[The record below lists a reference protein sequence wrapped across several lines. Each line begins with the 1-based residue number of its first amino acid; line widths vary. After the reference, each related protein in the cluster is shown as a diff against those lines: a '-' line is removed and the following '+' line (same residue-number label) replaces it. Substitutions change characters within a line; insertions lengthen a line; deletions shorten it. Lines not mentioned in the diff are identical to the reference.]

1 MTSPP
6 DTPPAPGT
14 TSAAG
19 LDTPLRRFLHT
30 ETASAAVLLAA
41 TLAAL
46 LWANLDASSYQR
58 LWHTTL
64 SIRIGGF
71 SISQD
76 LQQWVNTGLMTFFFF
91 VIGLEARREFDIGDL
106 RERHRVA
113 LPLLAGIAGMALPI
127 LIYLGINAGRDSAV
141 GWGAAMST
149 DTAFALGLLAIVGR
163 GLPDRLRAFLLTV
176 VVVDDVVAL
185 LVIAFAYSSDVS
197 IQPLVVATALFAVVL
212 VVRAARVHAGLVYFA
227 LGLAI
232 WLALYGSGV
241 EPVIVGLAMGLLA
254 YAYPAAREDLE
265 QASDRFR
272 QFREQPTGALARGAA
287 RSAASA
293 LSPNERLLDRYH
305 WWTSYLVVPL
315 FALANIGLVV
325 NGELLARAVRSPIT
339 LGIIAAYLIGKPLG
353 VLTASWL
360 TTRLSRGRLLP
371 PVGWGAV
378 LGAGS
383 IAGMGFTVSLF
394 IAGLAF
400 EGVQLEEAKIGVLGS
415 LVTASLASLVVFR
428 LIALLPKRRRI
439 RALLGASQ
447 SPVDLAVPVDPDR
460 DHIRGPLG
468 APITLVEY
476 GDFQCPFCGRAEP
489 VLRELL
495 ADFGDLRYVWRH
507 LPLRDVH
514 PYAQLAAEASEAAAL
529 QGAFWPMHDVLIDS
543 QVALHAEM
551 LVRYAQQLGLDADRF
566 ERDLRRHSGRAQ
578 VAQDVEGADLSRVP
592 GTPTFFINGRRHNGA
607 YDLATLS
614 QEVRAAR
621 ARVALTE
628 AA

>member
-1 MTSPP
+1 MTTLPP
-6 DTPPAPGT
+6 DAPPPT
-14 TSAAG
+14 TSAEG
-19 LDTPLRRFLHT
+19 LDTPLRRFLRT
-30 ETASAAVLLAA
+30 ETGSAAVLLAA

-64 SIRIGGF
+64 AIRIGGF

-76 LQQWVNTGLMTFFFF
+76 LQQWVNAGLMTFFFF
-91 VIGLEARREFDIGDL
+91 VIGLEARREFDVGDL

-113 LPLLAGIAGMALPI
+113 LPLLAGIAGMVLPI
-127 LIYLGINAGRDSAV
+127 LVYLGINAGRDSAI

-149 DTAFALGLLAIVGR
+149 DTAFALGLLAIVGK

-176 VVVDDVVAL
+176 VVIDDVVAL
-185 LVIAFAYSSDVS
+185 LVIAFAYSGDVS
-197 IQPLVVATALFAVVL
+197 ITPLLVAAALFAVVL
-212 VVRAARVHAGLVYFA
+212 AVRAARVRVGLVYFA

-265 QASDRFR
+265 LASDRFR

-287 RSAASA
+287 QSAAFA

-325 NGELLARAVRSPIT
+325 TGELLARAVRSPIA
-339 LGIIAAYLIGKPLG
+339 LGIVAAYLIGKPLG
-353 VLTASWL
+353 VLAASWL

-383 IAGMGFTVSLF
+383 IAGIGFTVSLF
-394 IAGLAF
+394 IASLAF
-400 EGVQLEEAKIGVLGS
+400 DGTQLDEAKIGVLGS
-415 LVTASLASLVVFR
+415 LVTASLASLVIFR
-428 LIALLPKRRRI
+428 VIALLPKRRRI

-447 SPVDLAVPVDPDR
+447 SPVDLAVPVDTDR
-460 DHIRGPLG
+460 DHIRGPLD

-529 QGAFWPMHDVLIDS
+529 QGAFWPMHDVLIAS
-543 QVALHAEM
+543 QVALHTET
-551 LVRYAQQLGLDADRF
+551 LVGYAQQLGLDTDRF
-566 ERDLRRHSGRAQ
+566 ERDLRRHSGNAQ

-592 GTPTFFINGRRHNGA
+592 GTPTFFVNGRRHQGA

-621 ARVALTE
+621 ARVALAE